1 MPVYKVSG
9 RSEGGGA
16 LGVCFSRRAGQI
28 QRKVWYFMTISRV
41 ELQGQVTRAQDF
53 TTIKHNE
60 DNKVTVNQT
69 NIQREFGQTV
79 DLKLRQVNQG
89 EKAENQQK
97 KFDAK
102 EKGNGSYFGD
112 GGRKRKK
119 EEKQAEG
126 KTVYKMGGF
135 DMKI

>member
-1 MPVYKVSG
+1 
-9 RSEGGGA
+9 
-16 LGVCFSRRAGQI
+16 
-28 QRKVWYFMTISRV
+28 MTISRV

-69 NIQREFGQTV
+69 NIQRQFDQNV
-79 DLKLRQVNQG
+79 DNRLRQVNQSDQ
-89 EKAENQQK
+89 AENRQK
-97 KFDAK
+97 RFDAK
-102 EKGNGSYFGD
+102 EKGNGTYSGD

-119 EEKQAEG
+119 EEKEEDG
-126 KTVYKMGGF
+126 KVVLKGRGGF